1 MIIMKLVYLLIMEIL
16 LFTSIVHTS
25 TPPQGNLPKTQ
36 SHIKDLLVAKLYD
49 MPISE
54 IKRFLKETI
63 LSKAATTNRAE
74 GAALL
79 FSIDN
84 LLENAGVNNI
94 IDKNLLE
101 SATIGGL
108 QDAIDDDGNVD
119 NDYLKDLQD
128 ITDLKDIG
136 DELGWDLSDM
146 TEKNFH
152 DILEEPLILERM
164 LNDEE
169 DKKNNNN
176 NNKKKNGDDDN
187 NESDDSDKTKEYDD
201 NIENYIK
208 QREIHLLRDKTYNEN
223 YRNEQAAE
231 AHFQLAYLLHREGH
245 LKSAIE
251 EYEACLKINKK
262 HASALHMLNAI
273 QKKDVKKAETQ
284 YVVDLF
290 DYYAPNYDKHMVGV
304 LQFKTPFLI
313 HKAVNDT
320 LENLNETKMTILDLG
335 CGTGLCGSLFASPV
349 HTIIGVDLSSSM
361 AHRAKSL
368 NVYEKVIVADVLNF
382 ASNVLPKNKIDLV
395 LLSDVLGYIGDV
407 SVFFQDLS
415 NGLRKNGMIAL
426 TIEVLKNERN
436 HDDKNSQIEHF
447 CNKNE
452 KQYSMHTLHGR
463 FRHCKQYILDSLIN
477 AGMHIIHNKNVEL
490 RLQHRKGVTGQLI
503 IGQKL

>member
-169 DKKNNNN
+169 DKKNR
-176 NNKKKNGDDDN
+176 
-187 NESDDSDKTKEYDD
+187 
-201 NIENYIK
+201 I
-208 QREIHLLRDKTYNEN
+208 
-223 YRNEQAAE
+223 
-231 AHFQLAYLLHREGH
+231 
-245 LKSAIE
+245 
-251 EYEACLKINKK
+251 
-262 HASALHMLNAI
+262 
-273 QKKDVKKAETQ
+273 
-284 YVVDLF
+284 
-290 DYYAPNYDKHMVGV
+290 
-304 LQFKTPFLI
+304 
-313 HKAVNDT
+313 
-320 LENLNETKMTILDLG
+320 
-335 CGTGLCGSLFASPV
+335 
-349 HTIIGVDLSSSM
+349 
-361 AHRAKSL
+361 
-368 NVYEKVIVADVLNF
+368 
-382 ASNVLPKNKIDLV
+382 
-395 LLSDVLGYIGDV
+395 
-407 SVFFQDLS
+407 
-415 NGLRKNGMIAL
+415 
-426 TIEVLKNERN
+426 
-436 HDDKNSQIEHF
+436 
-447 CNKNE
+447 
-452 KQYSMHTLHGR
+452 
-463 FRHCKQYILDSLIN
+463 
-477 AGMHIIHNKNVEL
+477 
-490 RLQHRKGVTGQLI
+490 RKGN
-503 IGQKL
+503 